1 MPVIPRLKSGGQL
14 ASAINAIIDYLPR
27 LAIQSTPDITA
38 TVTPRG
44 QLVSLKNRR
53 TTQTGAPSATTN
65 FPFKATIRADNP
77 GSPSPTYK
85 VFVRWGTVNGQS
97 VMTYPE
103 EEVGTAADG
112 KRVVLNV
119 VGNFSSTTSTGISN
133 PSLAIEDT
141 SALLVAGE
149 VGGAIN
155 YKIVLA
161 YIMEEEDGT
170 FTVSQQTGGHQIIG
184 LYGA

>member
-14 ASAINAIIDYLPR
+14 AAAINAIIDYLPR

-53 TTQTGAPSATTN
+53 TTQTGASSATSN
-65 FPFKATIRADNP
+65 FPFKVTIRADNP
-77 GSPSPTYK
+77 TAQNPTYRTY
-85 VFVRWGTVNGQS
+85 VRWGTVNGQS
-97 VMTYPE
+97 IMTYPE
-103 EEVGTAADG
+103 QEVGTPADS

-119 VGNFSSTTSTGISN
+119 AGNFSSTTSTGILNS
-133 PSLAIEDT
+133 SIEIEET
-141 SALLVAGE
+141 GALLVAGD
-149 VGGAIN
+149 VGDAMN